1 MRAYVIR
8 LWQGELH
15 EWLPQYLRELDNGRP
30 HSVRELDEGIPHWV
44 RELWKFSPT
53 ELEEWM
59 QHAEKPR
66 RMRSFKEL
74 TNLITKFLPSKI
86 EELLQVE
93 KVRERWT
100 RLKEDLDTR
109 LKEDLENDWKF
120 SGMWFNMNDVDFLL
134 IKLVDKQIKLAE
146 KRVYCDKVMG
156 LCQILSIQY

>member
-1 MRAYVIR
+1 LVQWPPGWEDDPWKRSPIST
-8 LWQGELH
+8 
-15 EWLPQYLRELDNGRP
+15 LD
-30 HSVRELDEGIPHWV
+30 
-44 RELWKFSPT
+44 
-53 ELEEWM
+53 EWM

-66 RMRSFKEL
+66 RLMSFNEL
-74 TNLITKFLPSKI
+74 RNLITKFLPSKI